1 MNTFQK
7 VFKNMQDSIT
17 GGLPKGDSL
26 KNHLYDGLNVDPNFM
41 KAYGK
46 QLDKYAKKYQDL
58 GDDADVAKIGIDE
71 FNESLIKSGQEAVK
85 STTFMQDVGNGL
97 KSIGKTALSMVGNSV
112 LDMAIGTGLQF
123 VISGISD
130 FIHREE
136 IAIEKGR
143 KAQSTISDTFNTFSS
158 GKSTIS
164 NLGKSFSSSTD
175 QINTTS
181 DAIDSVA
188 QRYTELSKG
197 VDSKTNENVS
207 LSSED
212 YQSYLDLSN
221 QLAQLY
227 PRLQSS
233 TDSQGNAILNLGSNA
248 KLASKSI
255 QELYNAQMLSS
266 NVKIG
271 AELQDL
277 IKGSSTQ
284 IKQYKE
290 QIAEYKD
297 TAENAKKQISEL
309 ENFEQFKQK
318 DPNFFELDSRDFT
331 NPELFAEYYN
341 DIVEA
346 AKKAGI
352 NNFEQGGQV
361 DVIDSKTGEHY
372 QTSTF
377 QIMDATAKQLETFQK
392 NLEAS
397 NIDLA
402 NQFSIDK
409 IEAEKQAKSTEILLK
424 DTWKGMTDSLGQYLQ
439 TTDSFD
445 KLDFG
450 LQKALL
456 DNMNNIDIKPLTEK
470 YNGDAIRFMY
480 GEFITPLSEMSSKSQ
495 KAISD
500 LFNANEAEL
509 TVSEYADTVNKA
521 FEEAFPNDTE
531 TQDKWKKAFGYSDIL
546 KENQDQLDKL
556 KSNDAV
562 KDYADQI
569 DSLSNEDLE
578 IAIDVIFNDGWK
590 GNFDQLKQK
599 IQDVKDATANEAML
613 SAVQKHVTDTQA
625 TFAAA
630 SSAVTESMSNTGLT
644 SDSIKLIK
652 EQVSSIT
659 EEFDEL
665 SNYDLNSLFTNS
677 AKGVKLNNDRFE
689 DLLQL
694 QHQLKVADFAEQ
706 IGKQSDAV
714 KTLTDDLSGLTE
726 GTDEYNQ
733 KNTELINAQNQLSEM
748 EQARSQYH
756 AIYQQQQ
763 ALFSEYAE
771 WQRAQQTENAG
782 DPYLNLLSG
791 LEQAKEAYD
800 QGLVG
805 TDDFKTFA
813 KIISPSGATDPINF
827 AENYGTAAKYLTKDS
842 SGITT
847 FLQDLST
854 KTDAAGN
861 AMASFNEQTG
871 EWKMNIH
878 SLGEV
883 ASALGTGETVVE
895 AVLGRAEDYGATSYV
910 ISDMEDG
917 ILKTSEA
924 IQKKAE
930 AEVRL
935 RQMQE
940 ANEKNPGTYNETA
953 MQGAAD
959 EVEKYTQQ
967 INGLTESM
975 QYMQEHPTE
984 NIVSDTAKQEID
996 ELNKQRQQLLEEANG
1011 DTSSAAYKTAEELK
1025 NAIQSKADSANLE
1038 LDAELNVTGVK
1049 QSAQEALKEIQ
1060 GQEGSVISPEID
1072 FNYDKSTMSLNQL
1085 DSKIQELN
1093 AEKVRIQAE
1102 ADTPEAQAALE
1113 QLDAETQALQSQ
1125 KIQVKIQTAIEEGNS
1140 IDELLAMSDADII
1153 TTVGCDASEVDA
1165 VRQKLLEM
1173 QGESITAS
1181 VKIDQAQFT
1190 SLINAITGQPVEVPV
1205 EADTSNV
1212 ASQVEQST
1220 SGTSVKVDVE
1230 PKPIDPNAVASL
1242 QSSQTVNVTGNV
1254 TTLTAGVG
1262 LTPVAVT
1269 GNVVQLTGTPS
1280 TPIDVVG
1287 NITEVTGG
1295 EGKTIEIIG
1304 HIATVTGGNGKMINV
1319 IGNIT
1324 SVTGGD
1330 ATSGTI
1336 NYEKGD
1342 VEKADGTVSTGI
1354 INYEKGDVEKADGT
1368 VSTGIINYDLG
1379 TVADAGSPVATGT
1392 INYKLGS
1399 VAKPGGATVTGT
1411 MASGTML
1418 SSAQA
1423 NGTAYNVLNMHPL
1436 TSANALGNVTVPRD
1450 QVSLTNEVGQE
1461 SIVRNGVWS
1470 LLPGGAHL
1478 EHLKKGDI
1486 VFNASQTKAL
1496 LEHGRMSGHARAY
1509 ADGTLSTQ
1517 TGNYY
1522 GLYKA
1527 YSAGGFTWRPSG
1539 GAAGHKLPSSSTKP
1553 NTNAQNANT
1562 NATRGNTT
1570 ATNDNTKAA
1579 KKSTQVFDWVARRLE
1594 YFANKTKA
1602 IADTINDYISIS
1614 QKKSLLQK
1622 QVYATNSEMHVN
1634 YRAARAY
1641 HQKAQS
1647 LGLSAK
1653 TKKLIEEGRYTLD
1666 DIDTSTESGKAHY
1679 DKVQKYMNYYD
1690 EYTKCIEAVRELRNE
1705 QVELFAQ
1712 WAAIPTEEA
1721 EKKIDKLTQSYNG
1734 LAAIQARL
1742 ETANMGGS
1750 AQALLMTQLDNTM
1763 RYANNNKKKTDAEF
1777 NKQHGRLSSIKAK
1790 EDKTKKAANTDKK
1803 SLNSAA
1809 SALKKGASLTE
1820 AEKKRVNSGLSLSTK
1835 GLKGK
1840 KKTLVEKYN
1849 AALKKSN
1856 SSKKAYQNAV
1866 NYGKGVRKDYTAAK
1880 DAKHTND
1887 VIYLEYKKNWEA
1899 AKKAYDKGDSLS
1911 YQNYLVDQE
1920 LALLKQQNDAKNTAY
1935 RKANGNTH
1943 TATKRKDSYKS
1954 KVDSIKKK
1962 GKSYSKKY
1970 AKYLTAEQE
1979 KQLAAG
1985 KKINTSNI
1993 KNANVKKIIDQYNVD
2008 LQNAMNSYT
2017 AATQQLTAAQE
2028 AEAEAAANAAQ
2039 SQAEYAQAQVEA
2051 EKTKFDN
2058 IKKYYE
2064 QRIEYQESWNKL
2076 YDKQREYDKIHG
2088 DYTTSE
2094 SFDKPINEIDKAQR
2108 HQEEAVK
2115 KLQEQLNKAVKAGTI
2130 KEYSDEWLEMKS
2142 EIVDA
2147 QTAVQDYENQME
2159 QLKQEQLTVKYEEMF
2174 DRAIEKAEKFKEKW
2188 ETINS
2193 LITEEMMYDY
2203 DTGQLTEFGALSIV
2217 MNAKQLD
2224 TSLTTLKDYIKKR
2237 QQIMDDFK
2245 AEKFGQETYDKL
2257 MAENDSSLQNALK
2270 NAQSYQQAIIGI
2282 IKNQAKAEQDALFK
2296 VIDARKDALKKKK
2309 DYYDYDKTLKNKSK
2323 EIDLLKQQIAA
2334 LDGVTDAQSKAE
2346 KARLEAELAEKQEDF
2361 DDTVKDHVYD
2371 LQVEGLDDL
2380 KDQLSEDFEKWS
2392 NELSANLEKM
2402 SQAIADAVK
2411 NVGNNT
2417 ADAMLSIGKI
2427 LEQFGIKAGDLGI
2440 DLSGTSTNTR
2450 SMDDNIVTLTRS
2462 GGRTIVTEN
2471 GVSTPMSLYDDMIP
2485 KEITEKL
2492 INMSMADKIYP
2503 LADMKIPEIKV
2514 TGGGNVYTT
2523 NNAPLFN
2530 VEVKGDMTKDTLP
2543 DLQTILKESSKY
2555 TQNEMRKNLKRF
2567 G

>member
-1 MNTFQK
+1 MKTFNNVFENMQNTF
-7 VFKNMQDSIT
+7 N
-17 GGLPKGDSL
+17 GGLSEGDSL
-26 KNHLYDGLNVDPNFM
+26 KNHLYDGLDVKPSFL

-46 QLDKYAKKYQDL
+46 QLDDYADNIQKAGKN
-58 GDDADVAKIGIDE
+58 AKASEINIDG

-85 STTFMQDVGNGL
+85 STSFMQDVGNGL

-112 LDMAIGTGLQF
+112 LDMAIGTGLQL

-164 NLGKSFSSSTD
+164 NLGKSFSNSTD

-233 TDSQGNAILNLGSNA
+233 TDSQGNAILDLGNDA
-248 KLASKSI
+248 KSASKNI
-255 QELYNAQMLSS
+255 QELYDAQMLSS

-309 ENFEQFKQK
+309 ENFKQFKQK
-318 DPNFFELDSRDFT
+318 DPKFFELDSRDFT

-578 IAIDVIFNDGWK
+578 IAIDVIFNDGWE

-599 IQDVKDATANEAML
+599 IKDVKDATANEAML

-984 NIVSDTAKQEID
+984 NIVSNTAKQEID

-1049 QSAQEALKEIQ
+1049 QSAQEALKELQ

-1295 EGKTIEIIG
+1295 EGKTIEVIG

-1330 ATSGTI
+1330 STSGTI

-1354 INYEKGDVEKADGT
+1354 INYKKGDVEKADGT
-1368 VSTGIINYDLG
+1368 VSTGTINYDLG

-1450 QVSLTNEVGQE
+1450 QVSLTNEVGM
-1461 SIVRNGVWS
+1461 NMPLY
-1470 LLPGGAHL
+1470 LL
-1478 EHLKKGDI
+1478 I
-1486 VFNASQTKAL
+1486 
-1496 LEHGRMSGHARAY
+1496 
-1509 ADGTLSTQ
+1509 
-1517 TGNYY
+1517 
-1522 GLYKA
+1522 
-1527 YSAGGFTWRPSG
+1527 
-1539 GAAGHKLPSSSTKP
+1539 
-1553 NTNAQNANT
+1553 
-1562 NATRGNTT
+1562 
-1570 ATNDNTKAA
+1570 
-1579 KKSTQVFDWVARRLE
+1579 
-1594 YFANKTKA
+1594 
-1602 IADTINDYISIS
+1602 
-1614 QKKSLLQK
+1614 
-1622 QVYATNSEMHVN
+1622 
-1634 YRAARAY
+1634 
-1641 HQKAQS
+1641 
-1647 LGLSAK
+1647 
-1653 TKKLIEEGRYTLD
+1653 
-1666 DIDTSTESGKAHY
+1666 
-1679 DKVQKYMNYYD
+1679 
-1690 EYTKCIEAVRELRNE
+1690 
-1705 QVELFAQ
+1705 
-1712 WAAIPTEEA
+1712 
-1721 EKKIDKLTQSYNG
+1721 
-1734 LAAIQARL
+1734 
-1742 ETANMGGS
+1742 
-1750 AQALLMTQLDNTM
+1750 
-1763 RYANNNKKKTDAEF
+1763 
-1777 NKQHGRLSSIKAK
+1777 
-1790 EDKTKKAANTDKK
+1790 
-1803 SLNSAA
+1803 
-1809 SALKKGASLTE
+1809 
-1820 AEKKRVNSGLSLSTK
+1820 
-1835 GLKGK
+1835 
-1840 KKTLVEKYN
+1840 
-1849 AALKKSN
+1849 
-1856 SSKKAYQNAV
+1856 
-1866 NYGKGVRKDYTAAK
+1866 
-1880 DAKHTND
+1880 
-1887 VIYLEYKKNWEA
+1887 
-1899 AKKAYDKGDSLS
+1899 
-1911 YQNYLVDQE
+1911 
-1920 LALLKQQNDAKNTAY
+1920 
-1935 RKANGNTH
+1935 
-1943 TATKRKDSYKS
+1943 
-1954 KVDSIKKK
+1954 
-1962 GKSYSKKY
+1962 
-1970 AKYLTAEQE
+1970 
-1979 KQLAAG
+1979 
-1985 KKINTSNI
+1985 
-1993 KNANVKKIIDQYNVD
+1993 
-2008 LQNAMNSYT
+2008 
-2017 AATQQLTAAQE
+2017 
-2028 AEAEAAANAAQ
+2028 
-2039 SQAEYAQAQVEA
+2039 
-2051 EKTKFDN
+2051 
-2058 IKKYYE
+2058 
-2064 QRIEYQESWNKL
+2064 
-2076 YDKQREYDKIHG
+2076 
-2088 DYTTSE
+2088 
-2094 SFDKPINEIDKAQR
+2094 
-2108 HQEEAVK
+2108 
-2115 KLQEQLNKAVKAGTI
+2115 
-2130 KEYSDEWLEMKS
+2130 
-2142 EIVDA
+2142 
-2147 QTAVQDYENQME
+2147 
-2159 QLKQEQLTVKYEEMF
+2159 
-2174 DRAIEKAEKFKEKW
+2174 
-2188 ETINS
+2188 
-2193 LITEEMMYDY
+2193 
-2203 DTGQLTEFGALSIV
+2203 
-2217 MNAKQLD
+2217 
-2224 TSLTTLKDYIKKR
+2224 
-2237 QQIMDDFK
+2237 
-2245 AEKFGQETYDKL
+2245 
-2257 MAENDSSLQNALK
+2257 
-2270 NAQSYQQAIIGI
+2270 
-2282 IKNQAKAEQDALFK
+2282 
-2296 VIDARKDALKKKK
+2296 
-2309 DYYDYDKTLKNKSK
+2309 
-2323 EIDLLKQQIAA
+2323 
-2334 LDGVTDAQSKAE
+2334 
-2346 KARLEAELAEKQEDF
+2346 
-2361 DDTVKDHVYD
+2361 
-2371 LQVEGLDDL
+2371 
-2380 KDQLSEDFEKWS
+2380 
-2392 NELSANLEKM
+2392 
-2402 SQAIADAVK
+2402 
-2411 NVGNNT
+2411 
-2417 ADAMLSIGKI
+2417 
-2427 LEQFGIKAGDLGI
+2427 
-2440 DLSGTSTNTR
+2440 
-2450 SMDDNIVTLTRS
+2450 
-2462 GGRTIVTEN
+2462 
-2471 GVSTPMSLYDDMIP
+2471 
-2485 KEITEKL
+2485 
-2492 INMSMADKIYP
+2492 
-2503 LADMKIPEIKV
+2503 
-2514 TGGGNVYTT
+2514 
-2523 NNAPLFN
+2523 
-2530 VEVKGDMTKDTLP
+2530 
-2543 DLQTILKESSKY
+2543 
-2555 TQNEMRKNLKRF
+2555 
-2567 G
+2567 